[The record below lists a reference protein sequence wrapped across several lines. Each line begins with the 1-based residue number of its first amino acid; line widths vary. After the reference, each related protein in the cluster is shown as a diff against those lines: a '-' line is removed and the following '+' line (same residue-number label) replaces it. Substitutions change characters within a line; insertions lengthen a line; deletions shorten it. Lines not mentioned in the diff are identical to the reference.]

1 MNLPNQHR
9 AGARTAAQTGRDI
22 PTGKTGKNHWNSRQ
36 TSLNTSLC
44 INKLRRGHHMSAL
57 WRKEF
62 IRHSRLTPF
71 TKLGV
76 CAAHLA
82 ARQRDNNTPSA
93 FSYSWGV
100 KRGHLGRTSAPQVEL
115 RSGVCLPGS
124 GVAETWNDPSAQ
136 TRHTVRVYKHT
147 LISSLLD
154 SSRHNTILNTW
165 QINNKLFLKRDK
177 LLTWIL
183 PIKMTVHVCVLSCV
197 NNEAFYWL
205 WHITISPGTH
215 THTHTCWH
223 NAAL

>member
-36 TSLNTSLC
+36 TSLNTSLY

-100 KRGHLGRTSAPQVEL
+100 KRGHLGRTSAP
-115 RSGVCLPGS
+115 RC
-124 GVAETWNDPSAQ
+124 
-136 TRHTVRVYKHT
+136 
-147 LISSLLD
+147 
-154 SSRHNTILNTW
+154 SRN
-165 QINNKLFLKRDK
+165 LKRSKRTDTTHGAC
-177 LLTWIL
+177 LQ
-183 PIKMTVHVCVLSCV
+183 
-197 NNEAFYWL
+197 
-205 WHITISPGTH
+205 TH
-215 THTHTCWH
+215 TDIQPAGLEQTTQYSTHDR
-223 NAAL
+223 